1 MARGPAE
8 VRWARDP
15 RPPARRGRRPAVAAS
30 ASAAAAPEPVGGP
43 ACWRGSDL
51 SYDGRGWVLELSNAD
66 VAELDRA
73 LEETAGRDL
82 ASLSASDFLLDG
94 LGPKLKEIKRGL
106 VHGRGIALLR
116 GLPVERLSLEEAARA
131 FWGMGLHLG
140 GVDPVPQN
148 AQGHLLG
155 HVKDIGGDPERD
167 RIYTTS
173 AAQPYHTDSAD
184 IVGLLCLKQAAQGGE
199 SMVVSSTLIWDKL
212 CSMVP
217 RLAVALRDNLLVW
230 DRKGEVPEGKDP
242 FFAVPTFRSVE
253 SGRMCSI
260 LDRSFVVAAQEKYS
274 EADGVPRL
282 SQELVEA
289 LDAAEA
295 CAEAYRLEML
305 LAPGD
310 IQLLHNHQC
319 WHARAPY
326 TDSAQPRHLLRLWL
340 STRDGWALPPE
351 FAERYGSVT
360 LGSVRGGIRCPGVTP
375 YAPLDPTG

>member
-1 MARGPAE
+1 M
-8 VRWARDP
+8 
-15 RPPARRGRRPAVAAS
+15 
-30 ASAAAAPEPVGGP
+30 
-43 ACWRGSDL
+43 
-51 SYDGRGWVLELSNAD
+51 
-66 VAELDRA
+66 
-73 LEETAGRDL
+73 
-82 ASLSASDFLLDG
+82 
-94 LGPKLKEIKRGL
+94 
-106 VHGRGIALLR
+106 
-116 GLPVERLSLEEAARA
+116 
-131 FWGMGLHLG
+131 
-140 GVDPVPQN
+140 
-148 AQGHLLG
+148 
-155 HVKDIGGDPERD
+155 
-167 RIYTTS
+167 
-173 AAQPYHTDSAD
+173 
-184 IVGLLCLKQAAQGGE
+184 GLLCLKQAAQGGE